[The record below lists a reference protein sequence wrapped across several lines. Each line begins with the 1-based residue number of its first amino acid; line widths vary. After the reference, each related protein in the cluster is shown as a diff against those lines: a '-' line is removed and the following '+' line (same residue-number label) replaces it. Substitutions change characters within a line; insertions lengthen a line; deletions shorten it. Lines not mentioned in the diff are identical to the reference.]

1 MLVVVV
7 GIWNFTSYAVWWF
20 YVLAMGLEFL
30 YFIVSMNTWLYVWL
44 CGGRRM
50 GVGESFDDY
59 RSVFS
64 CVVKFSTLR
73 NTKETLANFF
83 KIPRVS
89 LFRVPLFLVYA
100 WSSFG
105 SIPTQEA
112 RSKRLDVVEAVFTQI
127 WTVLNIVHF
136 SALAAF
142 KPLRDLKR
150 TCR

>member
-1 MLVVVV
+1 MPFGGSML
-7 GIWNFTSYAVWWF
+7 WPWALNSFTSF
-20 YVLAMGLEFL
+20 
-30 YFIVSMNTWLYVWL
+30 VSMNTWLYVWL

-73 NTKETLANFF
+73 NTKETLANFS

-89 LFRVPLFLVYA
+89 LFRVPIFLVYA

-105 SIPTQEA
+105 SISTQET
-112 RSKRLDVVEAVFTQI
+112 RSKRLDVVEAKNPPNLDSFRHRPFPWPCGLQTASRPKKN
-127 WTVLNIVHF
+127 L
-136 SALAAF
+136 
-142 KPLRDLKR
+142 
-150 TCR
+150 